1 MRIAIVTETF
11 LPQVDGVVTRV
22 TATIKWLKEQGHTLL
37 IIAPEGVNEFE
48 GIQVKGIPAR
58 SFFIYK
64 HRKVALP
71 NPKVGQLLDEFQPD
85 VVHVVNPA
93 LLGMAGIFYGR
104 KWPLIASWHTNIP
117 QYADYYKVPYLKPIL
132 WWILR
137 TLHNRAD
144 VNLCTSNSVQKELTE
159 RGFKNVHLWKRGVDL
174 NKFGVQYRD
183 DDVRYRLSEGET
195 DKTLLLYVGRLAAEK
210 EIEKIRDV
218 LDGSNHFRLA
228 IVGDG
233 PHRRILESYF
243 QGTPTVFTGFLHGEE
258 LAKAYASSDIFVF
271 PSRTET
277 LGLVILEAMASGLP
291 IVVANSGPTAEQVT
305 DGENGM
311 LYDPKIKDD
320 FKNTVLKLQDGTLR
334 QKMGYQASE
343 TSHAFSW
350 SAPSN
355 QLLSFFN
362 DLKGSDKKSKM
373 SLFKTLY
380 VKKRES

>member
-22 TATIKWLKEQGHTLL
+22 TATVKWLKEQGHTLL
-37 IIAPEGVNEFE
+37 IIAPEGVKEFE
-48 GIQVKGIPAR
+48 GIPVKGIPAR

-64 HRKVALP
+64 HRKVAVP
-71 NPKVGQLLDEFQPD
+71 DPKVGQLLNEFQPD

-104 KWPLIASWHTNIP
+104 KWPLVASWHTNIP
-117 QYADYYKVPYLKPIL
+117 QYADYYKVPYLKPVL
-132 WWILR
+132 WWILKI
-137 TLHNRAD
+137 LHNRAD
-144 VNLCTSNSVQKELTE
+144 LNLCTSNSVQEELTE

-174 NKFGVQYRD
+174 NKFGLQYRD
-183 DDVRYRLSEGET
+183 DDVRYRLSDGET

-210 EIEKIRDV
+210 EIEKIREV
-218 LDGSNHFRLA
+218 LEGSNHFRLA

-233 PHRRILESYF
+233 PHRKTLEYCF
-243 QGTPTVFTGFLHGEE
+243 QGTPTVFTGFLHGQE
-258 LAKAYASSDIFVF
+258 LSKAYASSDVFVF

-291 IVVANSGPTAEQVT
+291 IVVANSGPTAEQVS
-305 DGENGM
+305 DGETGL

-320 FKNTVLKLQDGTLR
+320 LKNTVLKLQDVTWR
-334 QKMGYQASE
+334 QRMGNQARE
-343 TSHAFSW
+343 TSRAFSW
-350 SAPSN
+350 TAPSK

-362 DLKGSDKKSKM
+362 DLKGSSKKGKILLSQN
-373 SLFKTLY
+373 SIRE
-380 VKKRES
+380 RES